1 MLMECAITTNDRTL
15 EDKPM
20 RICYVTGSAE
30 IMGAHGGST
39 HVYETSTNLAKL
51 GHDVYVL
58 SMDQYRLVEVRMS
71 GSSHFSRQEI
81 TMANRLHNL
90 FGMAL
95 LIVLMFVKL
104 IWVIKAND
112 IDVICIRSQRTD
124 LFASLASM
132 ITARPTILE
141 VNGPLWTKFS
151 VESATAI
158 YTTSKK
164 IMGTNA
170 LRETVDI
177 NRIEKKLHIVTWGA
191 NVQRFNPRVDAE
203 IIRRKLSLSNNILT
217 VLYVGSF
224 RSWHGLEEIVAA
236 SKLVLESLPETKF
249 LMVGSGP
256 LFNTISSLAMTKN
269 LAKSFMFVGKIPYK
283 DVPYYVAAADI
294 CLAPF
299 CPQRYTIMKE
309 YGFFFTPI
317 KLFEYM
323 AAGKSIV
330 STNVGNIRKLID
342 SGRTGLLVNPGD
354 SKALAEAILVLARDR
369 TLANKFGINARKDAV
384 NRFSWKNHAR
394 ILEKIFSD
402 ATKSSRRLTFSSLCL
417 FASSL
422 KNVISSSRKVDQMLN
437 KMFLDE

>member
-1 MLMECAITTNDRTL
+1 
-15 EDKPM
+15 M

-30 IMGAHGGST
+30 ITGAHGGST

-51 GHDVYVL
+51 GHDIYLL
-58 SMDQYRLVEVRMS
+58 SMDQFCLVEVRMS
-71 GSSHFSRQEI
+71 RSSHISRQEI
-81 TMANRLHNL
+81 RMANSLHNL

-95 LIVLMFVKL
+95 LIVLMFLKL
-104 IWVIKAND
+104 IWLIKAND
-112 IDVICIRSQRTD
+112 IDVVCIRSQRTD

-132 ITARPTILE
+132 ITGRPTVLE

-151 VESATAI
+151 AESATAI
-158 YTTSKK
+158 YTTSEK
-164 IMGTNA
+164 IMGINA

-177 NRIEKKLHIVTWGA
+177 NKIKKKLHIVTWGA
-191 NVQRFNPRVDAE
+191 NIQRFNPKIDGE
-203 IIRRKLSLSNNILT
+203 IFRRKLSLSNNVPII
-217 VLYVGSF
+217 LYVGSF

-236 SKLVLESLPETKF
+236 SKLVLECLPETKF

-256 LFNTISSLAMTKN
+256 LFNAISSFTKTRN
-269 LAKSFMFVGKIPYK
+269 LNESFIFVGKIPYK

-299 CPQRYTIMKE
+299 CPQRYAVMRE
-309 YGFFFTPI
+309 FDFFFTPI

-342 SGRTGLLVNPGD
+342 SGRTGLLIKPSD
-354 SKALAEAILVLARDR
+354 SKALAEAILILARNKA
-369 TLANKFGINARKDAV
+369 LANKLGINARKDAV
-384 NRFSWKNHAR
+384 NKFSWRKHAG
-394 ILEKIFSD
+394 ILENIFSN
-402 ATKSSRRLTFSSLCL
+402 ATNSNERLSLFSICL

-422 KNVISSSRKVDQMLN
+422 KNVVSSFRTVDRMLHRGVLN
-437 KMFLDE
+437 E